1 MEKTVEVQIY
11 SLERLI
17 FLPEIVQQELPNG
30 EVVQTQEMVPHPF
43 SKEQFFKQLEDLML
57 ANPNQTIQVCYGAI
71 PTDKCTMS
79 ILEQNEND

>member
-1 MEKTVEVQIY
+1 MEKTIEAQIY
-11 SLERLI
+11 SFERLI

-30 EVVQTQEMVPHPF
+30 EVVQTQKMVPHPF
-43 SKEQFFKQLEDLML
+43 NKEEFFKQLEDLMV
-57 ANPNQTIQVCYGAI
+57 ANPNQIIQVCYGAI